1 MYKTRRKDIDSM
13 KKFLSV
19 LLAVAMVISV
29 VSVVSFAADEFKQ
42 IIKYDFEDEKA
53 PDGYQGTNA
62 KVVYVTE
69 SGQGK
74 VLKFTTTKAWE
85 SPYFELGPAIKQ
97 AMADNKMEACTVKI
111 SLDAKTVESDGK
123 ARLLL
128 RNVKNRATKEDVAQA
143 GGDKP
148 ENFVIYAGIDGN
160 KSADAF
166 NDDWETYEFE
176 FYMNSADAAAI
187 NNEDGDKYR
196 LMFDTMSGSTMGMY
210 IDNLTVSIK
219 GEKTAENKVP
229 TGVTFTVKND
239 INISSNEGQY
249 ICSPANIVSDKD
261 VKDNKLTKT
270 LLIKNNG
277 EDDVTVVFRIQAE
290 VKGADGN
297 PTWTGNPNDM
307 VPVVIEPGKTESVTY
322 TADVADGSVTILDQK
337 VALKDLFLRFD
348 IYHLDGDYALAAG
361 TSFTV
366 FCDSDTAMTLS
377 KATQMPNADK
387 IGIELSYEK
396 NGKPNGTGDMLP
408 VAIVVTAVVS
418 AVALAVVSRKKKEE
432 I

>member
-1 MYKTRRKDIDSM
+1 
-13 KKFLSV
+13 
-19 LLAVAMVISV
+19 
-29 VSVVSFAADEFKQ
+29 
-42 IIKYDFEDEKA
+42 
-53 PDGYQGTNA
+53 
-62 KVVYVTE
+62 
-69 SGQGK
+69 
-74 VLKFTTTKAWE
+74 
-85 SPYFELGPAIKQ
+85 
-97 AMADNKMEACTVKI
+97 MA
-111 SLDAKTVESDGK
+111 
-123 ARLLL
+123 
-128 RNVKNRATKEDVAQA
+128 
-143 GGDKP
+143 GDKP

-160 KSADAF
+160 RSADAF

-219 GEKTAENKVP
+219 GEKTAEIKVP
-229 TGVTFTVKND
+229 TGVTFTVKDD
-239 INISSNEGQY
+239 INISSNEEQY

-277 EDDVTVVFRIQAE
+277 EDDVTVVFRIQAQ

-297 PTWTGNPNDM
+297 PTWMGNPNDM

-377 KATQMPNADK
+377 KATQMPNGDK

-396 NGKPNGTGDMLP
+396 NGTSNGTGDALP
-408 VAIVVTAVVS
+408 IALIVTAVVS